1 MLPECFCNAA
11 SARVEEIQR
20 FVEDSSRGLGTNQGR
35 EDTEFGCIYHETK
48 PVQTS
53 RESKAHLSSKVDFII
68 RACRWSAIPP
78 LTHIVPSGNQTLD
91 NIGNGESPI
100 NGQLQWQN
108 ICKYI
113 YVTYVTCKSCWPHA
127 RRTATTSASTDQ
139 LRLPL
144 AMASEG
150 SKDEAMWS
158 ATTEVSWIQLGTS
171 LGAIFGNPTFFPNIV
186 GLCWFD
192 MFGTFWNYI
201 LLTL

>member
-1 MLPECFCNAA
+1 MCTMRYPPWYPPCQCAQIAL
-11 SARVEEIQR
+11 R
-20 FVEDSSRGLGTNQGR
+20 FLRNTADMDHRAHSGLCYG
-35 EDTEFGCIYHETK
+35 
-48 PVQTS
+48 
-53 RESKAHLSSKVDFII
+53 AI
-68 RACRWSAIPP
+68 RARRWSAIPP
-78 LTHIVPSGNQTLD
+78 LTHILPSGNQTLD

-108 ICKYI
+108 ICKNI

-192 MFGTFWNYI
+192 MFGTFWNSI